1 MKCNKCNK
9 KFNTGQ
15 SLDRHLNRKFSC
27 IKETDFKCNN
37 CNKNFKYKKNLLEH
51 TTKDICKKIETIQND
66 NISNALIDIINNDIS
81 MDDKIFCIKKF
92 NTTLNDDEIKRYI
105 NLKVC
110 INTKIA
116 LLTNVNKSN
125 SGVTNI
131 TNNTTNTTNNNNI
144 QINFDNENISY
155 LTKSYYE
162 KLLNNNFPE
171 NIVLQL
177 SNEIYLNKN
186 HPENQTI
193 KINNLKNNLCK
204 IKEEDKWIT
213 SSKDDALKKIINKMY
228 NIIAEVIDENEGI
241 ISENKTTA
249 IFEEYLDKEFD
260 DEIIKET
267 VKKLVL
273 KIYNFHNNIV

>member
-1 MKCNKCNK
+1 MNCKKCNKDFK
-9 KFNTGQ
+9 TTQ

-27 IKETDFKCNN
+27 IKDTDFKCNI

-51 TTKDICKKIETIQND
+51 TTKDSCKIQIIHND
-66 NISNALIDIINNDIS
+66 YSSNILIDLINNDLSI
-81 MDDKIFCIKKF
+81 DDKIIHIKHLNPLLDNEYIKKVI
-92 NTTLNDDEIKRYI
+92 DDKMS
-105 NLKVC
+105 
-110 INTKIA
+110 INTKIG
-116 LLTNVNKSN
+116 LLTNLNKI

-131 TNNTTNTTNNNNI
+131 TNNTTNNNNI
-144 QINFDNENISY
+144 QMNFDNENISY
-155 LTKSYYE
+155 LTKPYYE

-204 IKEEDKWIT
+204 IKEENKWIT

-228 NIIAEVIDENEGI
+228 NVIAEVIDNNEGI
-241 ISENKTTA
+241 ISENKTNA

-260 DEIIKET
+260 DEVIKET
-267 VKKLVL
+267 VKKLIL
-273 KIYNFHNNIV
+273 KIYNFHNNVI

>member
-1 MKCNKCNK
+1 MNCNKCNK

-37 CNKNFKYKKNLLEH
+37 CKKNFKYKKNLLEH
-51 TTKDICKKIETIQND
+51 TTKNICKKIETIQND

-81 MDDKIFCIKKF
+81 INDKVIYIKSLNPSLDKEFIKKVIDDKM
-92 NTTLNDDEIKRYI
+92 
-105 NLKVC
+105 C

-116 LLTNVNKSN
+116 LLTNLNKLN
-125 SGVTNI
+125 GVTNI
-131 TNNTTNTTNNNNI
+131 TNNTNNTTNNI

-213 SSKDDALKKIINKMY
+213 SSKDEALKKIIDRIY
-228 NIIAEVIDENEGI
+228 HIIANIIDENEGI
-241 ISENKTTA
+241 ITENKTNA

-260 DEIIKET
+260 DDIIKET
-267 VKKLVL
+267 VKKLIL
-273 KIYNFHNNIV
+273 KIYNFHNNVI